1 MNLDFGK
8 YLCMTCREHL
18 MLANAAH
25 QEDGSVS
32 EGELVCRDCGVHY
45 PVVGRIPRFVSV
57 ENYADS
63 FGYQWNI
70 HCKTQLDSY
79 TGLPL
84 SRNRLFAVT
93 GWSKCLKGQQILEAG
108 SGAGRFTEV
117 LLETGADVISFDYSK
132 AVEANLSNNGKQPN
146 LHLFQGD
153 IFKIPLAEKSFDKVV
168 CLGVLQHTPNPEKAF
183 MSLAKFVKPG
193 GELVIDIYRAD
204 ILALFHWKYV
214 LRPITMRMDKKSLYR
229 IVAAITPRLIPLAAA
244 LRRVGGKVGARL
256 IPIVEYSYLGL
267 SPDINKEWAILDTF
281 DMYSPSHD
289 HPQKIS
295 TVNRWFL
302 SAGFINVDVRYGP
315 NGIVGKGWNSVST
328 NKVRQ

>member
-1 MNLDFGK
+1 MKRELLDRLCCPFTHKRLRLENLFEKDGSIESG
-8 YLCMTCREHL
+8 LLTT
-18 MLANAAH
+18 
-25 QEDGSVS
+25 EDGTQ
-32 EGELVCRDCGVHY
+32 Y
-45 PVVGRIPRFVSV
+45 PILRGIPRFVPE
-57 ENYADS
+57 ENYANS
-63 FGYQWNI
+63 FGFQWNI
-70 HCKTQLDSY
+70 HRKTQLDSY

-84 SRNRLFAVT
+84 SWNRLFAVT
-93 GWSKCLKGQQILEAG
+93 GWPKCLKGQQILEAG

-117 LLETGADVISFDYSK
+117 LLKTGADVISFDYSN

-153 IFKIPLAEKSFDKVV
+153 ILKIPLAEKSFDKVM

-204 ILALFHWKYV
+204 VLTLFHWKYA
-214 LRPITMRMDKKSLYR
+214 LRPITRRMDRESLYR
-229 IVAAITPRLIPLAAA
+229 IVTAITPRLIPLAAT
-244 LRRVGGKVGARL
+244 LRRVAGKVGSRL
-256 IPIVEYSYLGL
+256 IPILEYSHLKL

-289 HPQKIS
+289 HPQRMS

-302 SAGFINVDVRYGP
+302 SAGFIDVDVRRGP
-315 NGIVGKGWNSVST
+315 NGIVGKGRNPVST
-328 NKVRQ
+328 NKVKQ